1 MMFQMNVRSM
11 EDPALTVALVKT
23 RSELSPVDAHPILLV
38 PFVKSASPD
47 GPVPSVRKTSMNAR
61 TILAQEAHG
70 APTLKVAILVH
81 CLCRR

>member
-1 MMFQMNVRSM
+1 MNVRSM
-11 EDPALTVALVKT
+11 EDPALTMALVKT
-23 RSELSPVDAHPILLV
+23 KSEVSPADADLILLV
-38 PFVKSASPD
+38 PFAESASPD
-47 GPVPSVRKTSMNAR
+47 GTVPSVRKTSMNAR